1 MQRRDGL
8 GERDKKRRVWLLHT
22 QSATADRIRALHVA
36 PSKVLCSDLVL
47 LITSHI
53 ARLTLYGECF
63 IFMHLLWAGFL
74 SIVSRLIVSITEQKA
89 DVSTTV
95 HSRMLSSNDFH
106 SLCKSRYVH
115 EVPQQ
120 SI

>member
-8 GERDKKRRVWLLHT
+8 GERDKKRHVWLLHT
-22 QSATADRIRALHVA
+22 HSATADRIRALHVA

-63 IFMHLLWAGFL
+63 IFTHLVWVGFL

-89 DVSTTV
+89 HVSTTV
-95 HSRMLSSNDFH
+95 RSRILSSNDFY
-106 SLCKSRYVH
+106 SLCKLHYVLELH
-115 EVPQQ
+115 
-120 SI
+120 